1 MVSNR
6 LKDDRNGMTVVV
18 QKTKKKGRQKIEGPS
33 VVVRGGA
40 HLGFASTEQ
49 EMHFQQLVE

>member
-18 QKTKKKGRQKIEGPS
+18 QKTKKKGRQKIEGPI
-33 VVVRGGA
+33 VVVRGGGS
-40 HLGFASTEQ
+40 HLGLAGTDQ
-49 EMHFQQLVE
+49 

>member
-1 MVSNR
+1 
-6 LKDDRNGMTVVV
+6 MTVVV